1 LGEESDPEKGK
12 EEKGKE
18 KEENKISI
26 KITVIVQKVGIFLP
40 NTDFCCSISKY
51 FTMKTQKMAT

>member
-1 LGEESDPEKGK
+1 VTLKKGK
-12 EEKGKE
+12 RKRGRKRN
-18 KEENKISI
+18 KNKISI